1 MGHPVRIHDGLSTC
15 AGTKCPPSCS
25 IGLKDPK
32 VKENLSNM
40 TKAQYNKAMKV
51 YEEASGKVYEILTM
65 ILCCQPAVQTT
76 ATTSNLRI
84 IEDLKPIKM
93 LLASML
99 LESFKH

>member
-1 MGHPVRIHDGLSTC
+1 MKKVAIGQG
-15 AGTKCPPSCS
+15 S
-25 IGLKDPK
+25 IPRSDSSRLTSESSLRNPK
-32 VKENLSNM
+32 VQENLSNM

-51 YEEASGKVYEILTM
+51 YEEASGIVYEILTT
-65 ILCCQPAVQTT
+65 ILCSQPAVQTT
-76 ATTSNLRI
+76 ATASNPRI